1 MELSEYTELGLFVLD
16 RSEVGK
22 SDGGS
27 FHFFHVLRATGG
39 VGSDAALNGVEN
51 TPSSNAGK

>member
-1 MELSEYTELGLFVLD
+1 MSTQNSGFLFLTDLRLGNQMEAL
-16 RSEVGK
+16 
-22 SDGGS
+22 

-51 TPSSNAGK
+51 TASSNAGK